1 MKYKSRN
8 NIFLI
13 IGLELEIYELIRLF
27 RFQENDHQNHD
38 IINHHPNF
46 RTFDIINLKTKNF
59 VAHKP
64 FTGGKS
70 NANNE

>member
-1 MKYKSRN
+1 MKYISRN

-13 IGLELEIYELIRLF
+13 VGLELEINELIRLF
-27 RFQENDHQNHD
+27 RFQEDNHQNHS
-38 IINHHPNF
+38 IINHHPDF
-46 RTFDIINLKTKNF
+46 RTFDIINLKTKNL

-70 NANNE
+70 NTNNE